1 MKGETMKRIG
11 IVVCSFCMLAGAI
24 FAQDDKPVR
33 TTAVQTAQPEIKT
46 VNGKVSYGIG
56 QNIGRQLRSQGFDI
70 DVKLLARGLA
80 DGLAQKKPL
89 VSQKDF
95 QEAIAALQDQIRA
108 KREKEGV
115 DFLAANKKKKGV
127 ITTKSGLQY
136 QILKAGTGRS
146 PTAAD
151 TVKTHYHGTLID
163 GTVFDS
169 SVKRGKPAKFPVNG
183 VIKGWTEALQL
194 MKVGAKWKL
203 FIPSDLAYGMR
214 GSPPDIAPNSVL
226 VFEIELLVIE

>member
-1 MKGETMKRIG
+1 
-11 IVVCSFCMLAGAI
+11 MLAGAL
-24 FAQDDKPVR
+24 FAQDVKPAR
-33 TTAVQTAQPEIKT
+33 KTEAQAARPEIKT
-46 VNGKVSYGIG
+46 VNRRVSYGIG
-56 QNIGRQLRSQGFDI
+56 QNIGQHLRSQGFDV
-70 DVKLLARGLA
+70 DLKLLVRGITDA
-80 DGLAQKKPL
+80 LAQKKPL

-95 QEAIAALQDQIRA
+95 QEAIAALQEQIRA

-136 QILKAGTGRS
+136 QVLKAGIGRS
-146 PTAAD
+146 PTVAD

-169 SVKRGKPAKFPVNG
+169 SVERGKPATLEVDG
-183 VIKGWTEALQL
+183 VIDGWTEALQL
-194 MKVGAKWKL
+194 MKVGAKWRL
-203 FIPSDLAYGMR
+203 FIPSELAYGMR
-214 GSPPDIAPNSVL
+214 GSPPDIAPNTVL